1 MKRIW
6 IGLLPP
12 ALRAITNYI
21 DKYLLSK
28 VFHEEKNIS
37 VLLIFSSIVGII
49 ALPFILIF
57 ADNVFA
63 ISTLNKIVM
72 IGSGVI
78 YVLSIIPYLY
88 ALKKDETSTVA
99 PLFQMV
105 APITLILWYFL
116 LGESLSTQ
124 QLIWF
129 LVIFISSFALS
140 LDLTHKIKFKYEIF
154 LLMFVSCALI
164 SLKFVA
170 FKRVDIQA
178 SFWTTT
184 FWEYVWFGL
193 ASIFLLC
200 IPWYA
205 KSFFRLFKRDKYKI
219 ISLNWLN
226 EIFGL
231 GGVAIMNYVSI
242 LTLVGLAQLMN
253 GFQPIFIF
261 IFGILLTRLLPKIVK
276 ENYSK
281 VVVIQKILCF
291 ALILFWLY
299 LL

>member
-28 VFHEEKNIS
+28 VFHEEKNLS

-49 ALPFILIF
+49 VLPFILIF

-63 ISTLNKIVM
+63 ISTFNKIVM

-78 YVLSIIPYLY
+78 YILSIIPYLY

-124 QLIWF
+124 QLIGF
-129 LVIFISSFALS
+129 LIIFISSFALS

-154 LLMFVSCALI
+154 LLMFASCALI
-164 SLKFVA
+164 SLKFIA
-170 FKRVDIQA
+170 FKWVDIQA

-205 KSFFRLFKRDKYKI
+205 KSFFRLFKKDKYKI

-231 GGVAIMNYVSI
+231 GGIAIMNYVSI
-242 LTLVGLAQLMN
+242 LTLAGLAQLMN
-253 GFQPIFIF
+253 GFQPLFIF
-261 IFGILLTRLLPKIVK
+261 VFGILLTLLLPKIIK
-276 ENYSK
+276 EKYSK
-281 VVVIQKILCF
+281 TVIIQKILCF
-291 ALILFWLY
+291 VLILIWLY
-299 LL
+299 IL